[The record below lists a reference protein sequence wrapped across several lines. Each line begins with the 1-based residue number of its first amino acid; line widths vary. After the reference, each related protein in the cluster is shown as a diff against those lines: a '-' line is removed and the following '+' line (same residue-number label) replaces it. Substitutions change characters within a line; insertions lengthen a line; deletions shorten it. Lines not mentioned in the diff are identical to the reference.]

1 MSVTNIN
8 WLPANEEG
16 SHAFILF
23 NYDLFATPAIVKS
36 PISLT
41 LMKATTHLVVD

>member
-8 WLPANEEG
+8 WLPANQEG

-23 NYDLFATPAIVKS
+23 YDLFATPAIVKS
-36 PISLT
+36 PLPFT

>member
-23 NYDLFATPAIVKS
+23 NYDLFATPAI
-36 PISLT
+36 SLT